1 MNLKAITGGCLC
13 GAVRYEADG
22 APFHVTHCHCA
33 DCRRGSGAAFVTW
46 ASFRRDDFHFT
57 VGEPAEVRWSGRQ
70 RLFCSHCGTPLA
82 FTTGPEADEVDVTVC
97 SFDQPEVLEPGD
109 HTWAEDRLPWVR
121 LADDLPVYDRKRK
134 HHG

>member
-22 APFHVTHCHCA
+22 APFHLTHCHSA

-57 VGEPAEVRWSGRQ
+57 LGAPAEVKWSGRQ

-82 FTTGPEADEVDVTVC
+82 FTTGPDEPRT
-97 SFDQPEVLEPGD
+97 
-109 HTWAEDRLPWVR
+109 T
-121 LADDLPVYDRKRK
+121 
-134 HHG
+134 